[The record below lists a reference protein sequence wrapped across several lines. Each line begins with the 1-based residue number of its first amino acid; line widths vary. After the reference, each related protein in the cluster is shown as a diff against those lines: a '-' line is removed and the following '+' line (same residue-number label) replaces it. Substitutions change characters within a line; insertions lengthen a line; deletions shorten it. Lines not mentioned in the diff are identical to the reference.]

1 MTKFAFG
8 KIACL
13 VSAVGT
19 FAALQIS
26 APANAANETAAI
38 VLPAMA
44 TTTAAPA
51 AGESV
56 ETPSD
61 DAASP
66 ANRTITTA
74 KADARQIECVA
85 KVIVHEA
92 GNQPRRGQA
101 AVAQVIRTRSQDPR
115 FGDSACAVV
124 RQPGQF
130 FDVDAYNPPRD
141 DARWAQAV
149 DVATE
154 TLNGQGANPVP
165 GALFFHSVG
174 SPMKGR
180 TNLGRIEGHVFY
192 R

>member
-19 FAALQIS
+19 FAALQVS

-44 TTTAAPA
+44 TTAAAPA

-56 ETPSD
+56 EMPSD

-66 ANRTITTA
+66 ANRTITTP

-124 RQPGQF
+124 RQPASSSMSMPTTRRATMHAG
-130 FDVDAYNPPRD
+130 PRPSTLLPKLLTD
-141 DARWAQAV
+141 KAPTRFPARCSSTRSAA
-149 DVATE
+149 
-154 TLNGQGANPVP
+154 
-165 GALFFHSVG
+165 
-174 SPMKGR
+174 R
-180 TNLGRIEGHVFY
+180 
-192 R
+192 